1 MAPPVDPH
9 DTGDARP
16 PTADVVHTWRPDHPT
31 DVVTT
36 LAPLRRG
43 RRDPT
48 HQVAGRA
55 VWRTTLT
62 DAGPATTLLTP
73 GDDGTI
79 TCRAWGEGARA
90 AVGLAPDLCGASDDP
105 TGFAP
110 DLPLLAD
117 LHRRYPAVRV
127 PRSGRV
133 LEALVPA
140 IIEQRVIGVQ
150 AQAGW
155 RQLVARFGT
164 PAPGPTPVPMR
175 VVPSAR
181 QWARLPVWEWHRAGI
196 DPGRARTVTRC
207 AEVAPSL
214 ERLAALAPPE
224 AAVRMMSLPGVGVWT
239 AAEVGQRALG
249 DADALSV
256 GDFHLARVVGQVLA
270 GRPFDDAEMVAT
282 LEPYRPHRGRVVRLL
297 EVGGLWDA
305 VPRRSPRPT
314 FVDHRRH

>member
-1 MAPPVDPH
+1 MAQPPVPH
-9 DTGDARP
+9 D
-16 PTADVVHTWRPDHPT
+16 ADVVRTWRPDHPT

-43 RRDPT
+43 RADPT
-48 HQVAGRA
+48 HQVAGRS

-62 DAGPATTLLTP
+62 DDGPATMLLSP
-73 GDDGTI
+73 GDDGTL

-90 AVGLAPDLCGASDDP
+90 AADLAPDLCGARDDP
-105 TGFAP
+105 AGFTP

-117 LHRRYPAVRV
+117 LHRRHPAVRV

-140 IIEQRVIGVQ
+140 VLEQRVIGVQ

-155 RQLVARFGT
+155 RHLVHRFGT
-164 PAPGPTPVPMR
+164 PAPGPTPVPMT

-181 QWARLPVWEWHRAGI
+181 RWATIPVWEWHRAGI

-207 AEVAPSL
+207 AEVGSSL
-214 ERLAALAPPE
+214 ERLVAIPPQE
-224 AAVRMMSLPGVGVWT
+224 AAERMRSLRGVGVWT
-239 AAEVGQRALG
+239 AAETGQRALG

-256 GDFHLARVVGQVLA
+256 GDFHLARVVGLVLA
-270 GRPFDDAEMVAT
+270 GRPFDDDEMVAT
-282 LEPYRPHRGRVVRLL
+282 LAPYRPHRYRVVRLL
-297 EVGGLWDA
+297 EVGGLWGA